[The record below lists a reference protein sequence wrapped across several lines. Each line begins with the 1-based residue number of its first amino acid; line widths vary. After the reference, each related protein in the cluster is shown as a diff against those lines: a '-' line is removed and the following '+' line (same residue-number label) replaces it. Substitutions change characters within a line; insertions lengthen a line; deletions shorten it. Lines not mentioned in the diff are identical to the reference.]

1 MERGWRSVRRSE
13 HIVPASGGRRR
24 GVKWAVPVVVS
35 ISCLLR
41 AAAGE
46 AGSLAAG
53 EREAVGG
60 GNLFFFRQEVRTLM
74 AA

>member
-1 MERGWRSVRRSE
+1 M
-13 HIVPASGGRRR
+13 
-24 GVKWAVPVVVS
+24 PVVVS